1 MRHESLWQENTAEQ
15 SGLVVQMLTQPA
27 VNLALVHNSV
37 PLVGGL
43 RVTNASSQPAVDT
56 TVTVRLFGNGE
67 ELAPTWTRTYDG
79 ELLDGTDAYWD
90 DFTDFV
96 PAVPYLRALNEAHP
110 ATIAVTVSR
119 MWAADVHLT
128 MPIQVLAY
136 NEWFNA
142 PIFYDSLAAFVQPN
156 TSAVR
161 SVLSDAAEL
170 LRTNTGDSSLEGY
183 QNGPERAALIAAAIY
198 ASLRSRGI
206 RYINP
211 PASFEDTGQKV
222 RTTAQVL
229 DESFGTCVD
238 LSVTYAACLEA
249 AGLRPLLWLVQG
261 HAFAGFLSDDASLP
275 HATIT
280 EPNALVNL
288 VESGKAVAVDAVYYD
303 QTDAGEF
310 KGAVKR
316 ARERFASPDTLCGV
330 VDVVA
335 ARKSGIRPLLS
346 ADEVVPAPQPRPA
359 SLHDVVLTLPD
370 ELKVRGA
377 TDDVVL
383 DTTDRAPARVRKWK
397 RALLDLSTRNRL
409 LNLKPSAQ
417 VIDLHVPQDGLP
429 LLDDIIHAGDAITL
443 TPHDDL
449 ASIHELRGA
458 RRAAEIESDVLLSYL
473 ADDHRMYGA
482 ISRDLYAKRFKELA
496 RTARTML
503 EETGSSNL
511 YLTLGALIHRTSTG
525 VEARAPLFLL
535 PVRLVGGVGRKP
547 FQITVDTTEVATPN
561 YCLVEWLRL
570 KHNVSIESLESPK
583 LDDSGLDIVH
593 ALRGIRAALVENNID
608 LRVDEIATVAICQFG
623 TFGMWKDLNDH
634 WDVLEQSPIVRHLTH
649 HAGESFLDPQG
660 NENLDSVEVDEA
672 SVPVPIPADG
682 SQLRAVALAASG
694 RTFVIEG
701 PPGTGKSQTITNLV
715 AHALGCGKTVL
726 FVAEKQAALDVVKKR
741 LTKVGL
747 RNFTLDLHGK
757 SQSPNAI
764 RDQLKA
770 AIDNHLY
777 YNPHNWDAKVAEFR
791 SKLVPLADY
800 PDKIHSRNGID
811 HSLWRAFESVL
822 EVGDGPVAPIP
833 GWYVA
838 RPTQPWATIRDTLEL
853 FSRAAQPLEI
863 RPGSPWSLAGSV
875 PQGIED
881 QQVSLAVRRFADAID
896 AALESSRTRALLERV
911 AAPDDAVA
919 LLPAARR
926 QLGRQVPDAAT
937 LAWMRS
943 PQFAAARDALFADLD
958 RAHQNCAPLLRTFV
972 PMFLESGD
980 VDFFITE
987 AEECD
992 KGLFGKKKKAEQF
1005 QRSLAPFAHPDADL
1019 VPQAVLPLLRMIR
1032 MAREQV
1038 AHLRTAVRHLLGPFA
1053 AATWNPLS
1061 PTSAD
1066 ELRPV
1071 FEYVDDT
1078 VRFVDEA
1085 PELWKELESVGFL
1098 SDREIRAL
1106 DEVAGAWVSLRS
1118 TLGTSD
1124 TDVARWTNGDH
1135 WLTAWQRD
1143 SRTVREEA
1151 QYGGSQRFFAW
1162 SRMSAYLEPLRRAEL
1177 HDFVEALLT
1186 GRIPAAEAAVAFI
1199 RGVARASL
1207 DERRRATGVANFTT
1221 ALRDGEI
1228 SDFVRSADALRGE
1241 QVKALPAALLSRRPF
1256 QAGALQGE
1264 VGELR
1269 RALERKRGGATFRN
1283 LMARYSH
1290 HILAATPCVFVSPT
1304 SLAQFIPPGSATFD
1318 LVVFDEASQV
1328 TVAQAIGA
1336 LGRGRAAVIV
1346 GDSQQMPPS
1355 SFGQVSAVDDDE
1367 ADEDGTIVPEDLD
1380 SILTECV
1387 ESGVPRLWLSWHYR
1401 SQDETLINFSNQKY
1415 YEGRLASLPSPGGD
1429 DTAGVE
1435 WRRIDGHFNRE
1446 NRKDGYRTN
1455 RVEAEAIVEEIRTR
1469 LATPRLAGQSIGVV
1483 TFNLQQ
1489 RVLVQDLLEAC
1500 DDPLV
1505 REQLRPDKEEG
1516 IFVKNLENVQ
1526 GDERDVILFTTAFS
1540 KKPGESQL
1548 PLQFGPLSRAGG
1560 EKRFNVAIT
1569 RARRKVVIFT
1579 SFDPSDI
1586 DLSRTK
1592 SVGLAHLRGYLEM
1605 AAQRVAPNPSVTTN
1619 DNVDAVQRSIR
1630 TALAERGYEVTTNYG
1645 LSEFVLDIVVREP
1658 GFDHWQV
1665 AVMLDGPRW
1674 AGRPTVSDR
1683 DLTPRLLETLM
1694 HWGSSVRVW
1703 LPEWIENPGAVL
1715 DRIDAAVGTARERR
1729 REYEEQLAREA
1740 EARAIKIAEAE
1751 ACAADELVI
1760 ENLEALA
1767 DLSFAKGEPEQM
1779 LVPDTIPEERHELVA
1794 GVATT
1799 STPTIYFE
1807 EAPASSSAERD
1818 WHGRGIA
1825 YTCAPTTPLGERED
1839 LDRVHSASIR
1849 RIITDAVRETVEI
1862 EGPIPLDRLTRDVAR
1877 RFGFERVGAARKEF
1891 VGECVP
1897 ADLVHSTPLGKF
1909 VWPPQLDRASWR
1921 GFRTT
1926 PDDVIRSLNE
1936 IAPEEILNAM
1946 NAACTGRELDVE
1958 TLIRETMA
1966 LFNQSRLG
1974 GPSRDRLEAC
1984 LDLGVANGRLIQ
1996 IGRMIRAGS

>member
-1 MRHESLWQENTAEQ
+1 MRHDSLWQEKTDEQ
-15 SGLVVQMLTQPA
+15 SGLRVRILFQPA

-37 PLVGGL
+37 PMISEL
-43 RVTNASSQPAVDT
+43 RVTNASGRPAVDT
-56 TVTVRLFGNGE
+56 TVTVRMLGNGE
-67 ELAPTWTRTYDG
+67 ELAPVWTRTHDG
-79 ELLDGTDAYWD
+79 DLLDGAETYWD
-90 DFTDFV
+90 DFTGFV
-96 PAVPYLRALNEAHP
+96 PAIPYLRALNEAHP
-110 ATIAVTVSR
+110 ATIAVTVST
-119 MWAADVHLT
+119 MWAPDLHLT
-128 MPIQVLAY
+128 IPIRVLAH

-156 TSAVR
+156 TSAVQ
-161 SVLSDAAEL
+161 SVHGDAAEL
-170 LRTNTGDSSLEGY
+170 LRANTGSSSLEGY

-198 ASLRSRGI
+198 ESLRARGI
-206 RYINP
+206 RYIDP
-211 PASFEDTGQKV
+211 PASFENTGQKV

-229 DESFGTCVD
+229 EQSFGTCID
-238 LSVTYAACLEA
+238 LAVTYAACLEE
-249 AGLRPLLWLVQG
+249 AGLRPLLWLVDG

-275 HATIT
+275 HPTMT

-288 VESGKAVAVDAVYYD
+288 VESGKAVAVDAVYYN
-303 QTDAGEF
+303 QAEAGDF
-310 KGAVKR
+310 KGAMKR
-316 ARERFASPDTLCGV
+316 AREYFATPEKLNGV

-335 ARKSGIRPLLS
+335 ARKSGIRPLPS
-346 ADEVVPAPQPRPA
+346 TDDVAPTPQPRPA
-359 SLHDVVLTLPD
+359 DLHDVVLALPD
-370 ELKVRGA
+370 ELKAGRNA
-377 TDDVVL
+377 DDLVL
-383 DTTDRAPARVRKWK
+383 DTTDHSPPRVRKWK

-409 LNLKPSAQ
+409 LNLRPSAQ
-417 VIDLHVPQDGLP
+417 VIDLHVPQGGLSE
-429 LLDDIIHAGDAITL
+429 LDDIIHSGHSITL
-443 TPHDDL
+443 VPHDEL
-449 ASIHELRGA
+449 ASIHELQGA
-458 RRAAEIESDVLLSYL
+458 RRASEIESDVLLSYL
-473 ADDHRMYGA
+473 TDDRRMYGA
-482 ISRDLYAKRFKELA
+482 ISRDLYAKRFKELS

-503 EETGSSNL
+503 EETGSANL

-525 VEARAPLFLL
+525 AEARAPLFLL
-535 PVRLVGGVGRKP
+535 PIRIVGGTGRKP

-561 YCLVEWLRL
+561 HCLVEWLRL
-570 KHNVSIESLESPK
+570 KHNVSIDALESPK
-583 LDDSGLDIVH
+583 LDDSGLDIDH

-608 LRVDEIATVAICQFG
+608 LRVDEVATVAICQFG
-623 TFGMWKDLNDH
+623 TFGMWKDLNEH
-634 WDVLEQSPIVRHLTH
+634 WDILEQSPIVRHLTH
-649 HAGESFLDPQG
+649 HAGESFRDPLG
-660 NENLDSVEVDEA
+660 NESLDSVKVDEA

-682 SQLRAVALAASG
+682 SQLRAVSLAASG

-701 PPGTGKSQTITNLV
+701 PPGTGKSQTITNLI
-715 AHALGCGKTVL
+715 AHALERGKTVL

-741 LTKVGL
+741 ISKVGL
-747 RNFTLDLHGK
+747 SNFTLDLHGK
-757 SQSPNAI
+757 SQSPSAI
-764 RDQLKA
+764 REQLKA
-770 AIDNHLY
+770 AIDNNLY
-777 YNPHNWDAKVAEFR
+777 YNSHNWDAKVAEYR
-791 SKLVPLADY
+791 SKLAPLADY
-800 PDKIHSRNGID
+800 PNKIHSRNGID
-811 HSLWRAFESVL
+811 QSLWRAFESVL
-822 EVGDGPVAPIP
+822 EVGDGPIAPIP
-833 GWYVA
+833 AWYVA

-853 FSRAAQPLEI
+853 FSRAAHSLEI
-863 RPGSPWSLAGSV
+863 RPGSPWSLAGSI
-875 PQGIED
+875 PPGIED
-881 QQVSLAVRRFADAID
+881 QHVSLAVLRFADSID
-896 AALESSRTRALLERV
+896 AALTSSRTRALLERV
-911 AAPDDAVA
+911 QAPDDVVA
-919 LLPAARR
+919 LLPQARR
-926 QLGRQVPDAAT
+926 QLGRQIPDAAT

-943 PQFAAARDALFADLD
+943 PQFAAGREALFVDID
-958 RAHQNCAPLLRTFV
+958 RAHQNCAPVLRTFV

-980 VDFFITE
+980 IEFFIAE

-1019 VPQAVLPLLRMIR
+1019 APQAVLPLLRMIP

-1038 AHLRTAVRHLLGPFA
+1038 AHLRAAVRDLLGPFA
-1053 AATWNPLS
+1053 PATWNPLA
-1061 PTSAD
+1061 PTCAD
-1066 ELRPV
+1066 DLRPV
-1071 FEYVDDT
+1071 FEYIDDT
-1078 VRFVDEA
+1078 IRFVDEA
-1085 PELWKELESVGFL
+1085 PGLWKELESVGFL
-1098 SDREIRAL
+1098 TEPEIRAL
-1106 DEVAGAWVSLRS
+1106 DETADAWVSLRS
-1118 TLGTSD
+1118 TLGSSD
-1124 TDVARWTNGDH
+1124 ADVARWMNGDH
-1135 WLTAWQRD
+1135 WLAAWQRD
-1143 SRTVREEA
+1143 SHAVREEA
-1151 QYGGSQRFFAW
+1151 QYGGGQRFLAW

-1177 HDFVEALLT
+1177 LDFVEALLT
-1186 GRIPAAEAAVAFI
+1186 GRIPAAEAPVAFI
-1199 RGVARASL
+1199 RGAARASL
-1207 DERRRATGVANFTT
+1207 EERRRTTGVVNFTT

-1228 SDFVRSADALRGE
+1228 SDFVRSAEALRDE
-1241 QVKALPAALLSRRPF
+1241 QVRALPAALLSRRPF
-1256 QAGALQGE
+1256 QTGALQGE

-1283 LMARYSH
+1283 LMARYAH

-1355 SFGQVSAVDDDE
+1355 TFGQVSAVDDDE
-1367 ADEDGTIVPEDLD
+1367 ADEDGTIVPEDLE

-1435 WRRIDGHFNRE
+1435 WRRVNGHFNRE

-1500 DDPLV
+1500 EDPLV

-1548 PLQFGPLSRAGG
+1548 PLQFGPLSRSGG

-1605 AAQRVAPNPSVTTN
+1605 AAQRVAPRPSVTTN
-1619 DNVDAVQRSIR
+1619 DNVDAVQRSIC
-1630 TALAERGYEVTTNYG
+1630 TALADRGYEVTTNYG

-1658 GFDHWQV
+1658 DSGHWQV

-1715 DRIDAAVGTARERR
+1715 DRIDAAVDTARERR
-1729 REYEEQLAREA
+1729 RQYEEQLAREA
-1740 EARAIKIAEAE
+1740 EARAIEIAEAE
-1751 ACAADELVI
+1751 ARAAEEVVV
-1760 ENLEALA
+1760 ENLDVLA
-1767 DLSFAKGEPEQM
+1767 DLTFEKDEPEHM
-1779 LVPDTIPEERHELVA
+1779 PEAGAALEERHELVA
-1794 GVATT
+1794 GAATMT
-1799 STPTIYFE
+1799 APSLHFDEDVVPSST
-1807 EAPASSSAERD
+1807 ERD
-1818 WHGRGIA
+1818 WHGRGVA
-1825 YTCAPTTPLGERED
+1825 YTCAPTAPLGERGD
-1839 LDRVHSASIR
+1839 LDRVNSASVR
-1849 RIITDAVRETVEI
+1849 RVITDAVRETVEI
-1862 EGPIPLDRLTRDVAR
+1862 EGPILLDRLTRVVAK
-1877 RFGFERVGAARKEF
+1877 RFGFERVKAARKEF

-1897 ADLVHSTPLGKF
+1897 PELIHATPLGSF
-1909 VWPPQLDRASWR
+1909 VWPRQLDRTTWR

-1926 PDDVIRSLNE
+1926 PDDVTRSLNE
-1936 IAPEEILNAM
+1936 IAPEEIVNAM
-1946 NAACTGRELDVE
+1946 NAACMGRELDVE
-1958 TLIRETMA
+1958 DLVRETMA

-1996 IGRMIRAGS
+1996 IGRMIRAGA

>member
-1 MRHESLWQENTAEQ
+1 M
-15 SGLVVQMLTQPA
+15 
-27 VNLALVHNSV
+27 
-37 PLVGGL
+37 
-43 RVTNASSQPAVDT
+43 
-56 TVTVRLFGNGE
+56 
-67 ELAPTWTRTYDG
+67 
-79 ELLDGTDAYWD
+79 
-90 DFTDFV
+90 
-96 PAVPYLRALNEAHP
+96 
-110 ATIAVTVSR
+110 
-119 MWAADVHLT
+119 
-128 MPIQVLAY
+128 
-136 NEWFNA
+136 
-142 PIFYDSLAAFVQPN
+142 
-156 TSAVR
+156 
-161 SVLSDAAEL
+161 
-170 LRTNTGDSSLEGY
+170 
-183 QNGPERAALIAAAIY
+183 
-198 ASLRSRGI
+198 
-206 RYINP
+206 
-211 PASFEDTGQKV
+211 
-222 RTTAQVL
+222 
-229 DESFGTCVD
+229 
-238 LSVTYAACLEA
+238 
-249 AGLRPLLWLVQG
+249 LWLVTG
-261 HAFAGFLSDDASLP
+261 HAFTGFLTEDASLP
-275 HATIT
+275 LPTIL
-280 EPNALVNL
+280 EPNALINL
-288 VESGKAVAVDAVYYD
+288 VESGKAIAVEAVYYN
-303 QTDAGEF
+303 QTDAGDF
-310 KGAVKR
+310 KGAMRR
-316 ARERFASPDTLCGV
+316 AREHFASPDTLCGV

-346 ADEVVPAPQPRPA
+346 GNDVVPTAQPRQA
-359 SLHDVVLTLPD
+359 DLHDVVLALPD
-370 ELKVRGA
+370 ELKTRGN

-383 DTTDRAPARVRKWK
+383 DTTDHAPARVRKWK

-429 LLDDIIHAGDAITL
+429 LLDDIIHSGESITL
-443 TPHDDL
+443 TPNDDL
-449 ASIHELRGA
+449 ASIHELQGA
-458 RRAAEIESDVLLSYL
+458 RRASEIASDVLLSYL
-473 ADDHRMYGA
+473 ADDRRLYGA
-482 ISRDLYAKRFKELA
+482 VSRDLYAKRFKELA

-525 VEARAPLFLL
+525 AEARAPLFLL
-535 PVRLVGGVGRKP
+535 PIPIVGGTGRKP

-570 KHNVSIESLESPK
+570 KHNVSIEALESPK

-608 LRVDEIATVAICQFG
+608 LRVVEVATVAICQFG
-623 TFGMWKDLNDH
+623 TFGMWKDLNEH

-649 HAGESFLDPQG
+649 HAGESFRDPHG
-660 NENLDSVEVDEA
+660 NESLDSVEVNEA

-701 PPGTGKSQTITNLV
+701 PPGTGKSQTITNLI
-715 AHALGCGKTVL
+715 AHALERGKTVL

-741 LTKVGL
+741 LSKVGL
-747 RNFTLDLHGK
+747 SNFALDLHGK
-757 SQSPNAI
+757 SQSPSAI
-764 RDQLKA
+764 REQLKA
-770 AIDNHLY
+770 AIDNNIY
-777 YNPHNWDAKVAEFR
+777 YNSHNWDAKVAEFR
-791 SKLVPLADY
+791 SRLAPLADY
-800 PDKIHSRNGID
+800 PHKIHSRNGID
-811 HSLWRAFESVL
+811 HSLWRAFEATL

-833 GWYVA
+833 TWYVA

-853 FSRAAQPLEI
+853 FSRAAHSLEI

-875 PQGIED
+875 SQGIED
-881 QQVSLAVRRFADAID
+881 QHVSLAVIRFADAID
-896 AALESSRTRALLERV
+896 AALASPRTRTMLERV
-911 AAPDDAVA
+911 QTPEDVIA
-919 LLPAARR
+919 LLPQARR
-926 QLGRQVPDAAT
+926 QLGRPVPDAAT
-937 LAWMRS
+937 LAWMCS
-943 PQFAAARDALFADLD
+943 PQFAAAREALFVDIN
-958 RAHQNCAPLLRTFV
+958 RAHQNCAPVLRTFI

-980 VDFFITE
+980 IDFFIAE

-1005 QRSLAPFAHPDADL
+1005 QRSLAPFANPDADL
-1019 VPQAVLPLLRMIR
+1019 APQAVLPLLRMIP
-1032 MAREQV
+1032 MAREQI
-1038 AHLRTAVRHLLGPFA
+1038 AHLRTTVRDLLGPFA
-1053 AATWNPLS
+1053 PPAWNPLA
-1061 PTSAD
+1061 PTCTD
-1066 ELRPV
+1066 ELRPI
-1071 FEYVDDT
+1071 FEYIDDT
-1078 VRFVDEA
+1078 ISFVDET
-1085 PELWKELESVGFL
+1085 PGLWKELESAGFL
-1098 SDREIRAL
+1098 TDHEIRVL
-1106 DEVAGAWVSLRS
+1106 DEAGGAWASLRS
-1118 TLGTSD
+1118 CLGTTD
-1124 TDVARWTNGDH
+1124 ADVARWTNGDH

-1143 SRTVREEA
+1143 SLVVREEA

-1186 GRIPAAEAAVAFI
+1186 GQIPAADAPVAFI
-1199 RGVARASL
+1199 RGAARASL
-1207 DERRRATGVANFTT
+1207 EERRRATGVINFTPS
-1221 ALRDGEI
+1221 LRDGEI
-1228 SDFVRSADALRGE
+1228 SDFARSADTLRGE

-1269 RALERKRGGATFRN
+1269 RALERKRGGASFRN
-1283 LMARYSH
+1283 LMARYAH

-1355 SFGQVSAVDDDE
+1355 TFGQVSAVDDDE
-1367 ADEDGTIVPEDLD
+1367 ADEDGTIAPEDLE

-1435 WRRIDGHFNRE
+1435 WRRVDGHFNRE

-1455 RVEAEAIVEEIRTR
+1455 RLEAEAIVEEIRTR

-1516 IFVKNLENVQ
+1516 IFVKNLQNVQ

-1579 SFDPSDI
+1579 SFEPSDI

-1630 TALAERGYEVTTNYG
+1630 TALADRGYEVTTNYG

-1658 GFDHWQV
+1658 GSDHWQV

-1703 LPEWIENPGAVL
+1703 LPEWIENPEAVL
-1715 DRIDAAVGTARERR
+1715 ARIDAAVDTARERR
-1729 REYEEQLAREA
+1729 RQYEEQLAKEA
-1740 EARAIKIAEAE
+1740 EARAIAIAEAE
-1751 ACAADELVI
+1751 ARAPEELVV
-1760 ENLEALA
+1760 ENLEVLA
-1767 DLSFAKGEPEQM
+1767 DLSFAKDESEQVR
-1779 LVPDTIPEERHELVA
+1779 VPDTAPEDRHEFVA

-1799 STPTIYFE
+1799 TTPTIHFD
-1807 EAPASSSAERD
+1807 EAPAPTSAERD

-1825 YTCAPTTPLGERED
+1825 YACAPTTPLGERDD
-1839 LDRVHSASIR
+1839 LDRVHSTSVR
-1849 RIITDAVRETVEI
+1849 QIITDAVRETVEI
-1862 EGPIPLDRLTRDVAR
+1862 EGPILLERLARDVAR
-1877 RFGFERVGAARKEF
+1877 RFGFDRVSAARRDF
-1891 VGECVP
+1891 VIDCVP
-1897 ADLVHSTPLGKF
+1897 IELIATTSLGSF
-1909 VWPPQLDRASWR
+1909 VWPRQIDRANWR

-1926 PDDVIRSLNE
+1926 PDEVNRPVSD

-1946 NAACTGRELDVE
+1946 HATCEGRELDVE
-1958 TLIRETMA
+1958 ALIRETLA
-1966 LFNQSRLG
+1966 IFNQRRLT
-1974 GPSRDRLEAC
+1974 GPTRERLEEC
-1984 LDLGVANGRLIQ
+1984 LNLGLRSGRLIQ
-1996 IGRMIRAGS
+1996 LGSVIRSGM